1 METSILSLI
10 PIVLTI
16 GLAIKTRN
24 VLVSLFAGVFSGVL
38 ILSAGHPI
46 TAVKSMVGDYVM
58 AQLLDS
64 YNAGIIVLLVF
75 IGGFVTLIEKS
86 GGAEAFAR
94 CVAHFVN
101 TRCKTQIAA
110 WIAGIAVFFSELG
123 TPLIVGP
130 IFTPIFEKMRIS
142 KEKLAWII
150 DTTASPVC
158 VLIPF
163 IGWGVY
169 SMGLIK
175 TELKALNITDITD
188 WTAFIHAIPFQIYPI
203 LCLIM
208 VPMVAFSRKEFGAMA
223 KAELNAQK
231 GISSTI
237 GNAEELEKKSMVMDN
252 HTPLTVVLAPLL
264 VLFATLFG
272 ILWPQG
278 FPIKQVPGGDFRI
291 ALITGYLFAAITMIV
306 LMAFYKVKP
315 LKEGIS
321 IYIKGLGKL
330 FECILMLVL
339 AWGLSSVG
347 KALGTSEYIV
357 QMAEGNIP
365 AWSIPAIIFI
375 IGALMSFST
384 GTSWGTFAIVMPIAI
399 PMAVALGAPL
409 YVTIAAV
416 LSGGLFGDH
425 CSPVSDTTILAATG
439 SSCGLMEHMW
449 TQLPY
454 AMICAGVSI
463 VGFIAAGVTDSVIV
477 TVVCAVLLVIVY
489 NLAGKLKGVSVKN
502 LNIKDIEELE
512 VEEASQS
519 V

>member
-10 PIVLTI
+10 PIILTI

-46 TAVKSMVGDYVM
+46 TAVKSMIGDYVM

-75 IGGFVTLIEKS
+75 IGGFVALIEKS

-175 TELKALNITDITD
+175 TELEALHIT
-188 WTAFIHAIPFQIYPI
+188 
-203 LCLIM
+203 
-208 VPMVAFSRKEFGAMA
+208 
-223 KAELNAQK
+223 
-231 GISSTI
+231 GIFSTI
-237 GNAEELEKKSMVMDN
+237 GNAEELEKKSMVLDN
-252 HTPLTVVLAPLL
+252 HTPLVVVLAPLL
-264 VLFATLFG
+264 VLFVTLFG
-272 ILWPQG
+272 ILAPQH

-454 AMICAGVSI
+454 AMICASVSI
-463 VGFIAAGVTDSVIV
+463 VGFIAAGITDSVIV

-502 LNIKDIEELE
+502 LNIKDIEKLE
-512 VEEASQS
+512 AEEASQS

>member
-1 METSILSLI
+1 MHANILSI
-10 PIVLTI
+10 VPIILTI

-24 VLVSLFAGVFSGVL
+24 VIVSLMAGVFSGVL
-38 ILSAGHPI
+38 IVVGGNPI
-46 TAVKSMVGDYVM
+46 AATKSMIGDYFM
-58 AQLLDS
+58 AQMMDS
-64 YNAGIIVLLVF
+64 YNAGIILLLVF

-94 CVAHFVN
+94 SVANFVD

-110 WIAGIAVFFSELG
+110 WLGGILVFFSELG

-130 IFTPIFEKMRIS
+130 IFTPIFRKMRIS

-169 SMGLIK
+169 SMGLIQ
-175 TELKALNITDITD
+175 TELDALNITNITD
-188 WTAFIHAIPFQIYPI
+188 WTAFIKAIPFQIYPI

-208 VPMVAFSRKEFGAMA
+208 VPLVAFSKKEFGAMA
-223 KAELNAQK
+223 KAEHNARK
-231 GISSTI
+231 GIFS
-237 GNAEELEKKSMVMDN
+237 NLEGEDKIESKSMIIDN
-252 HTPLTVVLAPLL
+252 KVSPLVAIIPLI
-264 VLFATLFG
+264 VLFVTLFA
-272 ILWPQG
+272 ILIPQG
-278 FPIKQVPGGDFRI
+278 FPVKQVPGSDFRI
-291 ALITGYLFAAITMIV
+291 ALITGYLFASIVMIGMMV
-306 LMAFYKVKP
+306 YYKVKS
-315 LKEGIS
+315 LKEAVS
-321 IYIKGLGKL
+321 TYLKGYGKL
-330 FECILMLVL
+330 FECIIMLIL
-339 AWGLSSVG
+339 AWSLSSVG
-347 KALGTSEYIV
+347 KTLGTSEFIV
-357 QMAEGNIP
+357 ELANGNIP
-365 AWSIPAIIFI
+365 AWSVPAIIFI
-375 IGALMSFST
+375 IGAIMSFAT

-454 AMICAGVSI
+454 ALICAGVSF
-463 VGFIAAGVTDSVIV
+463 VGFIAAGITDNIIV
-477 TVVCAVLLVIVY
+477 TAICIVGLFVVYTLV
-489 NLAGKLKGVSVKN
+489 AKLKGEKIEN
-502 LNIKDIEELE
+502 LNISQIEEIDRTE
-512 VEEASQS
+512 SPQQA
-519 V
+519 